1 MAGLRQSRGRHPR
14 LHRFGVSLLV
24 SRLTRSET
32 HCLRRLDPV
41 AVGPNG
47 RWLLGGGVKTV
58 RQILDNKGT
67 DVWSVTPETRA
78 QDALV
83 LMEAKNIGAVLVMD
97 QENLVGI
104 LSERDFIRNLVLR
117 GGEIGSVRVDEV
129 MTVRPLC
136 VTPAQTVDECM
147 ALMTDK
153 RIRHL
158 PVIDDGRVVGLM
170 SIGDA
175 VKATIAEQQ
184 FVIEQLELY
193 IAS

>member
-1 MAGLRQSRGRHPR
+1 M
-14 LHRFGVSLLV
+14 
-24 SRLTRSET
+24 
-32 HCLRRLDPV
+32 
-41 AVGPNG
+41 
-47 RWLLGGGVKTV
+47 KTV

-117 GGEIGSVRVDEV
+117 GGEVGSVRVDEV

>member
-1 MAGLRQSRGRHPR
+1 M
-14 LHRFGVSLLV
+14 
-24 SRLTRSET
+24 
-32 HCLRRLDPV
+32 
-41 AVGPNG
+41 
-47 RWLLGGGVKTV
+47 KTV